1 MNSCG
6 FFCLVGNWRMQMA
19 MVGERRIWVRREE
32 VEMLD
37 WNSSRA

>member
-6 FFCLVGNWRMQMA
+6 GFVRWGDWRMRMA
-19 MVGERRIWVRREE
+19 MVGERRIWVRTEE